1 MIKKFNLGLPFIL
14 ICFTLI
20 AAIIVGSKSTLGQT
34 NGDSLLITNT
44 YSLTEYANFQG
55 VNQNVDEINITLPSS
70 KWQVK
75 DMELNFTDINLGEE
89 VVRIEEGVTSSKS
102 IYKAVDGY
110 GVQLNITQ
118 DILLLGVYIYGYI
131 ELEPISPV
139 YVQINGYDAVNHWP
153 NNTIYG
159 NPVTI
164 NMTNIPNWCLQSFS
178 EPIPLSKGYYY
189 LVVNGSAYKTFD
201 NSKHWWYLND
211 ESNHTSL
218 YTSKLDGTSWSIE
231 AQGKPFTHK
240 LVQTR
245 DKSYSPESIEMG
257 ITINEMTYN
266 ITDGVTPAS
275 GFVNVSNINLSLN
288 NGTLQIPVSHNQS
301 VSLIFNV
308 TYYLNLEA
316 QLPCRGTCLISSDND
331 NQWNLTPNIIREFN
345 NHSIK
350 FTFPNNWGNFVIR
363 RNNVDITSQV
373 KINSVNHYIYLI
385 NETILP
391 DAQWRFTAS
400 SPYTI
405 FGLTVDR
412 TEFYPGQELKFFMA
426 EPLLNGNYTFKLEDP
441 LNDIVYN
448 TSKLIPPG
456 LNSFAYTIPSNA
468 LDGTYKAFIF
478 WHNTT
483 DAGMVSQEF
492 SIILPFTIDW
502 PFIITISTIIGIIIA
517 GTVSAVILIKNY
529 KQKKLLRTEQINNR
543 FMDILNLNY
552 IIVIEKKS
560 SLNVYDQAFTEKKF
574 NTTLITGFLEAIR
587 TFGIDISGDSDH
599 SQTIRLEYQ
608 NSKILMTDYKSF
620 RLIFIMKELP
630 SPGFYKLIDILSH
643 EIEEKFGAYLKSFMG
658 NLQPFSGIEDLL
670 KKHLGTSF
678 LYPLKIVKS
687 GKVKVSPIEKI
698 IIEKAGNILKNKN
711 KDYFYIIHLI
721 EGRNFGLKEFEAM
734 FSLIEKNIFSP
745 IL

>member
-1 MIKKFNLGLPFIL
+1 MVKKFKLGMLFAL

-20 AAIIVGSKSTLGQT
+20 AAITVGSKSTLGQT

-44 YSLTEYANFQG
+44 FSLTEYANYKG
-55 VNQNVDEINITLPSS
+55 ENQNVDQINITLPSS

-89 VVRIEEGVTSSKS
+89 VVSIEEGATSSKS
-102 IYKAVDGY
+102 IYKGVDGY

-131 ELEPISPV
+131 ELTPISPV
-139 YVQINGYDAVNHWP
+139 YIQINGYDVVNHWP
-153 NNTIYG
+153 NNTMYG
-159 NPVTI
+159 SPVPI
-164 NMTNIPNWCLQSFS
+164 NMSIMPNWYLQSFS
-178 EPIPLSKGYYY
+178 EPIPLSEGYYY
-189 LVVNGSAYKTFD
+189 LVVNGSGYEPSD
-201 NSKHWWYLND
+201 NSKHWWYLN
-211 ESNHTSL
+211 EYSNNTSL

-257 ITINEMTYN
+257 IIVNDIKYN
-266 ITDGVTPAS
+266 ISNGVSPAS
-275 GFVNVSNINLSLN
+275 GFVKISNINLPLN
-288 NGTLQIPVSHNQS
+288 NGNLNIPILHDQP

-308 TYYLNLEA
+308 SYDLNLES
-316 QLPCRGTCLISSDND
+316 QLAFPGTCLISSDND
-331 NQWNLTPNIIREFN
+331 NQWNLNPNILREFN

-350 FTFPNNWGNFVIR
+350 FTFPENWDNFIIR

-373 KINSVNHYIYLI
+373 EINLINHYIYII
-385 NETILP
+385 NETIVP
-391 DAQWRFTAS
+391 DTQWRFTAS
-400 SPYTI
+400 SPQI
-405 FGLTVDR
+405 VLGLIVDR
-412 TEFYPGQELKFFMA
+412 TQFYPGQELKFFIA

-456 LNSFAYTIPSNA
+456 LNSFTYTIPSNA

-483 DAGMVSQEF
+483 DAGMISQEF

-502 PFIITISTIIGIIIA
+502 AFIITISIIIGIIIA
-517 GTVSAVILIKNY
+517 GMVSAVVLIKKL
-529 KQKKLLRTEQINNR
+529 KQKKLSRIEEINNR

-599 SQTIRLEYQ
+599 SQTIRLEYH
-608 NSKILMTDYKSF
+608 NSKILMTDFKSF

-630 SPGFYKLIDILSH
+630 SSGFYKLIDVLSH
-643 EIEEKFGAYLKSFMG
+643 EIEDKYGAYLKSFMG
-658 NLQPFSGIEDLL
+658 NLQPFSGIEELL

-687 GKVKVSPIEKI
+687 GKVKVTPIEKI
-698 IIEKAGNILKNKN
+698 VIEKAGNILKNKN
-711 KDYFYIIHLI
+711 NNYFYITQLI
-721 EGRNFGLKEFEAM
+721 EGRDFGLKEFGAI
-734 FSLIEKNIFSP
+734 FSLIDKNIFSP
-745 IL
+745 II